1 MSDSFQFRQLKIW
14 LMMTLA
20 IAVITTTG
28 CTQNDSSTANAG
40 SPTSSTPPAA
50 PSVMSS
56 PTASPSAY
64 ATASPT
70 SGSANDLK
78 SGDGATSE
86 AAKLYPNLVRLE
98 GKATV
103 VMTVKGTAI
112 TLEMDGANAPITAGN
127 FVDLVDKKVYD
138 GLVFHRVIRQP
149 QPFVVQGGDPQG
161 RDPNV
166 PIERL
171 GTGGYIDPATSR
183 ERSIPLE
190 IKTNGGKM
198 IYGKTFDMASISE
211 KPKLLHTRGV
221 LSMARSEDPDSA
233 SSQFYVTLTD
243 LSSLDGKYAV
253 FGMVTQGMDVVD
265 KIQQGDRID
274 SARVTQGLENLKN
287 RK

>member
-1 MSDSFQFRQLKIW
+1 MA
-14 LMMTLA
+14 TLA

-28 CTQNDSSTANAG
+28 CTQNDTSNANAG
-40 SPTSSTPPAA
+40 AASSMASPA
-50 PSVMSS
+50 
-56 PTASPSAY
+56 ASPSSAS
-64 ATASPT
+64 ATASPMAA
-70 SGSANDLK
+70 SANDLK
-78 SGDGATSE
+78 LSEGASE
-86 AAKLYPNLVRLE
+86 AAKLYPNSARLE

-112 TLEMDGANAPITAGN
+112 TLDIDGANAPITAGN

-171 GTGGYIDPATSR
+171 GTGGYVDPTTSR

-190 IKTNGGKM
+190 IKTSGGKM
-198 IYGKTFDMASISE
+198 IYGKTFDMANISSE
-211 KPKLLHTRGV
+211 KPKLRHTRGV

-253 FGMVTQGMDVVD
+253 FGTVTQGMDVVD

>member
-1 MSDSFQFRQLKIW
+1 MA
-14 LMMTLA
+14 TLA
-20 IAVITTTG
+20 IAVITTTTG
-28 CTQNDSSTANAG
+28 CTQSDPSSANTG
-40 SPTSSTPPAA
+40 SSASSMA
-50 PSVMSS
+50 S
-56 PTASPSAY
+56 PVASPSASVV
-64 ATASPT
+64 ASPT
-70 SGSANDLK
+70 VASANDLK
-78 SGDGATSE
+78 LSEGGTSE
-86 AAKLYPNLVRLE
+86 AAKLYPNLARLE

-112 TLEMDGANAPITAGN
+112 TLDIDGANAPITAGN

-171 GTGGYIDPATSR
+171 GTGGYVDPSTSR

-190 IKTNGGKM
+190 IKTSGGKM
-198 IYGKTFDMASISE
+198 IYGKTFDMANISSE
-211 KPKLLHTRGV
+211 KPKLRHTRGV

-253 FGMVTQGMDVVD
+253 FGTVTQGMDVVD

>member
-1 MSDSFQFRQLKIW
+1 MSDSFKFRQLRIW
-14 LMMTLA
+14 LMATLA
-20 IAVITTTG
+20 LAVITTTG
-28 CTQNDSSTANAG
+28 CTQNDTSNANAG
-40 SPTSSTPPAA
+40 SPASSMA
-50 PSVMSS
+50 S
-56 PTASPSAY
+56 PVASPSSAS

-70 SGSANDLK
+70 VASANDLK
-78 SGDGATSE
+78 LSAGATSE
-86 AAKLYPNLVRLE
+86 AAKLYPNLARLE

-112 TLEMDGANAPITAGN
+112 TLDIDGANAPITAGN

-190 IKTNGGKM
+190 IKANDGKM
-198 IYGKTFDMASISE
+198 IYGKTFDMANISSE
-211 KPKLLHTRGV
+211 KPKLRHTRGV

-253 FGMVTQGMDVVD
+253 FGTVTQGMDVVD

>member
-1 MSDSFQFRQLKIW
+1 MYNSFQFRQLRIW
-14 LMMTLA
+14 LMATLA
-20 IAVITTTG
+20 VAVITTTG
-28 CTQNDSSTANAG
+28 CTQNDTSNASVGSSSSPVASPM
-40 SPTSSTPPAA
+40 SPT
-50 PSVMSS
+50 
-56 PTASPSAY
+56 PSAS
-64 ATASPT
+64 ASPT
-70 SGSANDLK
+70 TASANDLK
-78 SGDGATSE
+78 VSDGATSE
-86 AAKLYPNLVRLE
+86 AAKLYPNLARLE

-112 TLEMDGANAPITAGN
+112 TLDIDGANAPITAGN

-161 RDPNV
+161 HDPNV

-171 GTGGYIDPATSR
+171 GTGGYVDPATRR

-190 IKTNGGKM
+190 IKANDGKM
-198 IYGKTFDMASISE
+198 IYGKTFDMANISSE
-211 KPKLLHTRGV
+211 KPKLRHTRGV

-253 FGMVTQGMDVVD
+253 FGTVTQGMDVVD

>member
-14 LMMTLA
+14 LMVTLA

-28 CTQNDSSTANAG
+28 CTQNDASSANAG
-40 SPTSSTPPAA
+40 AAGSSMASP
-50 PSVMSS
+50 V
-56 PTASPSAY
+56 ASPSAS

-70 SGSANDLK
+70 VASANDLK
-78 SGDGATSE
+78 LSEGGASE

-171 GTGGYIDPATSR
+171 GTGGYIDPTTSR

-190 IKTNGGKM
+190 IKTSGGKM

-253 FGMVTQGMDVVD
+253 FGTVTQGMDVVD

>member
-1 MSDSFQFRQLKIW
+1 MYNSVQFRQIRIW
-14 LMMTLA
+14 LMATLA

-28 CTQNDSSTANAG
+28 CTQNDTSSASVGSSASPVASPAPSASATP
-40 SPTSSTPPAA
+40 SPT
-50 PSVMSS
+50 
-56 PTASPSAY
+56 TA
-64 ATASPT
+64 
-70 SGSANDLK
+70 SANDLK
-78 SGDGATSE
+78 LSDGATSQ
-86 AAKLYPNLVRLE
+86 AAKLYPNLARLE

-112 TLEMDGANAPITAGN
+112 TLDIDGANAPITAGN

-190 IKTNGGKM
+190 IKASDGKI
-198 IYGKTFDMASISE
+198 IYGKTFDMANISNE
-211 KPKLLHTRGV
+211 KPKLRHTRGV

-253 FGMVTQGMDVVD
+253 FGTVTQGMDVVD